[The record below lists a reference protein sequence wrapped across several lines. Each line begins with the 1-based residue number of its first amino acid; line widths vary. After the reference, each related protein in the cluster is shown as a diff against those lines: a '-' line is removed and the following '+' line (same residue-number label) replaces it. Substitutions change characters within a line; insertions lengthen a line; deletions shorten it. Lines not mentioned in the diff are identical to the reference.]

1 MIQWIT
7 PATIAI
13 PEELSRADA
22 LNGRRLRQN
31 RYRSRT
37 DVTPEHIN
45 SAYMWQKLP
54 IIIDD
59 PEHEGCQK
67 LSTEHRNQSGL
78 YRTAAVP
85 RGVSEE
91 NALSTCLNVI
101 AEVQG
106 SYGYAFKYLMFN
118 TGTAA
123 AATERFKRWL
133 DEQPAYEAMDVAT
146 LVTSSPT
153 HKIYMY
159 KNAIGNET
167 TYIALNNLDTP
178 SVVFKIAT
186 AIMLDMNMF
195 GEATQKFAEAWLT
208 GNGDA
213 IYAAVNEYFAEYRA
227 NEELNRRIR
236 AIDELYKAMTANRAK
251 EFKDRMD
258 SINYEMQNLFER
270 IAEYSRDLDRVKGEY
285 LLYTL
290 EDEDSKGTDL
300 KNFIQGCGDKIS
312 YINYTDHKLYLSYV
326 SKLIYFEPNLLR
338 RYFDSTRDNCVTTA
352 PAYIQQLLKDIF
364 FENKYELLLETA
376 FLLDIHNNQI
386 YWKES
391 SSLRN
396 CYDNMLKGIPNPHHK
411 YYNCWGDNQSN
422 IVRALVDKDYI
433 TAITTAFA
441 ATSGLNIA
449 DTAVME
455 KFVGDELPY
464 RYSETPCLKDT
475 ATGEVITINTYRRR
489 FEDNASNE
497 TN

>member
-13 PEELSRADA
+13 PEELARADA
-22 LNGRRLRQN
+22 LNARKLRLN

-59 PEHEGCQK
+59 PEHPGCQK

-78 YRTAAVP
+78 YRTSAVP
-85 RGVSEE
+85 RGMSEE
-91 NALSTCLNVI
+91 DALTACLNTI
-101 AEVQG
+101 ADVQG
-106 SYGYAFKYLMFN
+106 GYGWTFKYLMFN

-123 AATERFKRWL
+123 AATERLKNWL
-133 DEQPAYEAMDVAT
+133 DSQAGYSTMDVAT
-146 LVTSSPT
+146 LITSSPT
-153 HKIYMY
+153 HKINMY
-159 KNAIGNET
+159 KCVAGNET

-195 GEATQKFAEAWLT
+195 GDATQKFAEAWLT

-213 IYAAVNEYFAEYRA
+213 IYTVVNEYFAEYKA
-227 NEELNRRIR
+227 NEELNRRTR

-251 EFKDRMD
+251 EFRDRID
-258 SINYEMQNLFER
+258 NINYEMQQLFSR
-270 IAEYSRDLDRVKGEY
+270 IDEYSRDLDRVKGEY

-300 KNFIQGCGDKIS
+300 KNFIQNCGDKIS
-312 YINYTDHKLYLSYV
+312 YINFTDNKLYISYV
-326 SKLIYFEPNLLR
+326 SKLIYFEPDLLK
-338 RYFDSTRDNCVTTA
+338 RYFDSSRSNCVKEA
-352 PAYIQQLLKDIF
+352 PDYIKQLLKDIF

-376 FLLDIHNNQI
+376 FLLDIRTHSI

-391 SSLRN
+391 FSLRN
-396 CYDNMLKGIPNPHHK
+396 CYYNMLKGIPNPHHK

-455 KFVGDELPY
+455 KFIRDELY
-464 RYSETPCLKDT
+464 RYTETPCLKNT
-475 ATGEVITINTYRRR
+475 ATGEVITINTYKRR

-497 TN
+497 TNE